1 MASKKD
7 NEKESLKETKT
18 RKKKQEVNETIE
30 ALKEPDFETADIQN
44 EISLSSLDLIWS
56 HAFRELD
63 EWVKR
68 VENRDEAFL
77 KEIIQFSDS
86 VKRNQGNLKAVAE
99 QFTREFAEWEKT
111 ARDEFLMSTTAMQHF
126 FPIQSYEDINAQ
138 IDEIQKK
145 AVSLLSTP
153 CQTIG
158 NFQAIEKYLE
168 MIKQF
173 MVLRKKGRMQYIKTV
188 KQAGNLLYEN
198 QKGFVNF
205 FARQIKALMFPLNKY
220 MEKTEE
226 LIKS

>member
-18 RKKKQEVNETIE
+18 RKKKQEVDETIE
-30 ALKEPDFETADIQN
+30 TVKGPAVEKAD
-44 EISLSSLDLIWS
+44 EISLSSLDLIWR

-63 EWVKR
+63 EWVKG

-77 KEIIQFSDS
+77 KKIILLSDS
-86 VKRNQGNLKAVAE
+86 VKRNQGNLKAIAE

-111 ARDEFLMSTTAMQHF
+111 ARDEFLMSTTALQHF
-126 FPIQSYEDINAQ
+126 FPIQSYENINVQ

-145 AVSLLSTP
+145 AVSLLNTT

-158 NFQAIEKYLE
+158 NFQVIEKYLE
-168 MIKQF
+168 MIEQF

-205 FARQIKALMFPLNKY
+205 FARQIKALRFPLNKY

-226 LIKS
+226 LTNS

>member
-18 RKKKQEVNETIE
+18 RKKKVNETIE
-30 ALKEPDFETADIQN
+30 TVKEPAFETADIDN
-44 EISLSSLDLIWS
+44 AISLSSLDLIWR

-77 KEIIQFSDS
+77 KEIIQLYESF
-86 VKRNQGNLKAVAE
+86 KRNQGNLKAVAE

-111 ARDEFLMSTTAMQHF
+111 ARGEFLMSTTALQHF

-168 MIKQF
+168 MIEQY

-220 MEKTEE
+220 MEKPEE
-226 LIKS
+226 LTKS